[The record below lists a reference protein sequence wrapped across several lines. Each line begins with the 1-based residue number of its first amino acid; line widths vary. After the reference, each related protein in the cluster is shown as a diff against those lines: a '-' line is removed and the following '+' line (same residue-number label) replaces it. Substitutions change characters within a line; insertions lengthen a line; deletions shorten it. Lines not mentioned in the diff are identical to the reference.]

1 MNIIPSL
8 TESSLSAAKI
18 TTFAAL
24 LSASQDISLIID
36 TKGKIID
43 IALGSEEL
51 QQEVGDKW
59 KNKNW
64 VDIVSLDSQKRVK
77 EIIKE
82 TKNSDTPIW
91 QEITHILANG
101 SELPIRFCNIALD
114 QSGKVIALGRD
125 LRAIAVLQQ
134 QLLNA
139 QQSLE
144 QDYWRLR
151 QLETRYRLIFDMA
164 ADAVL
169 VIDEPTNK
177 VLEANPVAKKLLAS
191 DTNRI
196 IGKSFPIGF
205 EKSSTENVSSL
216 LAETRVT
223 GKSSASN
230 LRLSISDRDYKIS
243 ISLLRQDSES
253 RFLVRLYQTH
263 GQITS
268 SDGPLSRL
276 IEITNN
282 APDGVVI
289 TNTEGHIQYANKAF
303 LNLAQLASEEHA
315 LNQSMDRWL
324 GRTGV
329 DLNILITN
337 LRNYNSVKLYAS
349 KVRGEHGTIANV
361 EISACMVDEIDP
373 TLFVIF
379 IRDIERRVSENITKS
394 VQVPRSVN
402 EITSQVG
409 KLPLKEIV
417 RESSD
422 MIEKGCI
429 KTALELTDDN
439 RASAAEILGLSRQS
453 LYAKLKT
460 HNIGDL
466 NTPTE

>member
-1 MNIIPSL
+1 
-8 TESSLSAAKI
+8 
-18 TTFAAL
+18 
-24 LSASQDISLIID
+24 
-36 TKGKIID
+36 
-43 IALGSEEL
+43 
-51 QQEVGDKW
+51 
-59 KNKNW
+59 
-64 VDIVSLDSQKRVK
+64 
-77 EIIKE
+77 
-82 TKNSDTPIW
+82 
-91 QEITHILANG
+91 
-101 SELPIRFCNIALD
+101 
-114 QSGKVIALGRD
+114 
-125 LRAIAVLQQ
+125 VLQQ